1 MRDTLSNVTAVCT
14 IQPKIMR
21 PYAMMK
27 KLKNHAKNLLNR
39 TPLWVQLTVLM
50 ILVTT
55 IIAGYLIQK
64 DYTSTRSLTIKN
76 QLDTTEKIL
85 NLELENLD
93 TYLMELA
100 NFCIQPYY
108 DSRFTRIVEQNA
120 PLSSDQISYA
130 KQQMF
135 YYYYT
140 RNDICDYELYLLHQ
154 DLSIGRTDGQQHII
168 ASESAPEGIWEAL
181 SECESSPMNH
191 SIRPSG
197 STNLIY
203 YHSLFQVKGK
213 VSQAIVRLQLDDTY
227 AKQLAENHSTH
238 GEILFF
244 LNDNGEIVFSNQAEL
259 QGNSEELSLA
269 LSQKEEHP
277 DGYHTIDL
285 IGQSYL
291 LVESESPTSGIR
303 LLSLTPLSYIDS
315 QIGQLQKSVLVSGL
329 LVWLLTVILIY
340 MLLRLLTIP
349 LRMLSAQMQKTGEGD
364 FRSRIDAEGSI
375 EIRQLTES
383 FNSMVSHIDQLIKR
397 TYVAELSEKDARLAA
412 LEAQLNPH
420 FLYNTLQAISTE
432 ALINDQPQIHRMI
445 TSLASNLRYTIKSD
459 TLVSLKREM
468 EYVNDYIFLQKIR
481 MDEALTFH
489 CEIDPATEDCLI
501 PKISIQT
508 LVENSIIH
516 GKSDKA
522 GALIVTVSS
531 QYHDGIVTIKV
542 QDNGCG
548 IAPEQLEKLYA
559 DFDLQKNTG
568 KNGGIGLAN
577 LHSRIGLLY
586 DRPASMEIH
595 TRENEYTEIILTL
608 PATRE
613 TTIPSQPDNRRHKTA
628 SEDNYV

>member
-1 MRDTLSNVTAVCT
+1 MRKHIL
-14 IQPKIMR
+14 IKR
-21 PYAMMK
+21 
-27 KLKNHAKNLLNR
+27 AKTHIKSLLNR
-39 TPLWVQLTVLM
+39 TPLWMQLTVFM
-50 ILVTT
+50 ILVATV
-55 IIAGYLIQK
+55 IAGYLISK
-64 DYTSTRSLTIKN
+64 DYTSTRNLTIEN

-120 PLSSDQISYA
+120 PLNADQISYA

-140 RNDICDYELYLLHQ
+140 RNDIHDYELYLLHQ
-154 DLSIGRTDGQQHII
+154 DLSIGRTSGQQHII
-168 ASESAPEGIWEAL
+168 ARKSAPEGVWEAL
-181 SECESSPMNH
+181 AECEASPMNH
-191 SIRPSG
+191 SICPSD

-213 VSQAIVRLQLDDTY
+213 VSQAIVRLELDDTY
-227 AKQLAENHSTH
+227 AGQLLENHATH
-238 GEILFF
+238 GEIVFF
-244 LNDNGEIVFSNQAEL
+244 LNDRGEIIFCNRSEL
-259 QGNSEELSLA
+259 SASGEELLQA
-269 LSQKEEHP
+269 LSHRETNRN
-277 DGYHTIDL
+277 GYETIDL
-285 IGQSYL
+285 SGRTYL
-291 LVESESPTSGIR
+291 LVESGSKSSGIR

-315 QIGQLQKSVLVSGL
+315 QIGQLQKSVLLSGIV
-329 LVWLLTVILIY
+329 VWLLTVVLIY

-349 LRMLSAQMQKTGEGD
+349 LRTLSAQMQKTGEGD
-364 FRSRIDAEGSI
+364 FRSRVDVEGSI
-375 EIRQLTES
+375 EIRKLSES
-383 FNSMVSHIDQLIKR
+383 FNSMVAHIDQLIRR

-432 ALINDQPQIHRMI
+432 ALVNDQPQIHRMI

-459 TLVSLKREM
+459 TLVPLKREM
-468 EYVNDYIFLQKIR
+468 SYVNDYIFLQKIR
-481 MDEALTFH
+481 MDEALEFH
-489 CEIDPATEDCLI
+489 SDIDPATEDCLI

-522 GALIVTVSS
+522 DAITVTVSS
-531 QYHDGIVTIKV
+531 QYSDSTVIITVR
-542 QDNGCG
+542 DNGCG

-577 LHSRIGLLY
+577 LHSRIGILY
-586 DRPASMEIH
+586 DKPASMEIH
-595 TRENEYTEIILTL
+595 TRETEYTEIILTL

-613 TTIPSQPDNRRHKTA
+613 
-628 SEDNYV
+628 

>member
-1 MRDTLSNVTAVCT
+1 MRKHIL
-14 IQPKIMR
+14 IKR
-21 PYAMMK
+21 
-27 KLKNHAKNLLNR
+27 AKTHIKSLLNR
-39 TPLWVQLTVLM
+39 TPLWMQLTVFM
-50 ILVTT
+50 ILVATV
-55 IIAGYLIQK
+55 IAGYLISK
-64 DYTSTRSLTIKN
+64 DYTSTRNLTIEN

-120 PLSSDQISYA
+120 PLNADQISYA

-140 RNDICDYELYLLHQ
+140 RNDIHDYELYLLHQ
-154 DLSIGRTDGQQHII
+154 DLSIGRTSGQQHII
-168 ASESAPEGIWEAL
+168 ARKSAPEGVWEAL
-181 SECESSPMNH
+181 AECEASPMNH
-191 SIRPSG
+191 SICPSD

-213 VSQAIVRLQLDDTY
+213 VSQAIVRLELDDTY
-227 AKQLAENHSTH
+227 AGQLLENHTTH
-238 GEILFF
+238 GEIVFF
-244 LNDNGEIVFSNQAEL
+244 LNDRGEIIFCNRSEL
-259 QGNSEELSLA
+259 SASGEELLQA
-269 LSQKEEHP
+269 LSHRETNRN
-277 DGYHTIDL
+277 GYETIDL
-285 IGQSYL
+285 SGRTYL
-291 LVESESPTSGIR
+291 LVESESKSSGIR

-315 QIGQLQKSVLVSGL
+315 QIGQLQKSVLLSGIV
-329 LVWLLTVILIY
+329 VWLLTVVLIY

-349 LRMLSAQMQKTGEGD
+349 LRTLSAQMQKTGEGD
-364 FRSRIDAEGSI
+364 FRSRVDVEGSI
-375 EIRQLTES
+375 EIRKLSES
-383 FNSMVSHIDQLIKR
+383 FNSMVAHIDQLIRR

-432 ALINDQPQIHRMI
+432 ALVNDQPQIHRMI

-459 TLVSLKREM
+459 TLVPLKREM
-468 EYVNDYIFLQKIR
+468 SYVNDYIFLQKIR
-481 MDEALTFH
+481 MDEALEFH
-489 CEIDPATEDCLI
+489 SDIDPATEDCLI

-522 GALIVTVSS
+522 DAITVTVSS
-531 QYHDGIVTIKV
+531 QYSDSTVIITVR
-542 QDNGCG
+542 DNGCG

-577 LHSRIGLLY
+577 LHSRIGILY
-586 DRPASMEIH
+586 DKPASMEIH
-595 TRENEYTEIILTL
+595 TRETEYTEIILTL

-613 TTIPSQPDNRRHKTA
+613 
-628 SEDNYV
+628 

>member
-1 MRDTLSNVTAVCT
+1 MRKHIL
-14 IQPKIMR
+14 IKR
-21 PYAMMK
+21 
-27 KLKNHAKNLLNR
+27 AKTHIKSLLNR
-39 TPLWVQLTVLM
+39 TPLWMQLTVFM
-50 ILVTT
+50 ILVATV
-55 IIAGYLIQK
+55 IAGYLISK
-64 DYTSTRSLTIKN
+64 DYTSTRNLTIEN

-120 PLSSDQISYA
+120 PLNADQISYA

-140 RNDICDYELYLLHQ
+140 RNDIHDYELYLLHQ
-154 DLSIGRTDGQQHII
+154 DLSIGHTSGQQHII
-168 ASESAPEGIWEAL
+168 ARKSAPEGVWEAL
-181 SECESSPMNH
+181 AECEASPMNH
-191 SIRPSG
+191 SICPSD

-213 VSQAIVRLQLDDTY
+213 VSQAIVRLELDDTY
-227 AKQLAENHSTH
+227 AGQLLENHATH
-238 GEILFF
+238 GEIVFF
-244 LNDNGEIVFSNQAEL
+244 LNDRGEIIFCNRSEL
-259 QGNSEELSLA
+259 SASGEELLQA
-269 LSQKEEHP
+269 LSHRETNRN
-277 DGYHTIDL
+277 GYETIDL
-285 IGQSYL
+285 SGRTYL
-291 LVESESPTSGIR
+291 LVESESKSSGIR

-315 QIGQLQKSVLVSGL
+315 QIGQLQKSVLLSGIV
-329 LVWLLTVILIY
+329 VWLLTVVLIY

-349 LRMLSAQMQKTGEGD
+349 LRTLSAQMQKTGEGD
-364 FRSRIDAEGSI
+364 FRSRVDVEGSI
-375 EIRQLTES
+375 EIRKLSES
-383 FNSMVSHIDQLIKR
+383 FNSMVAHIDQLIRR

-432 ALINDQPQIHRMI
+432 ALVNDQPQIHRMI

-459 TLVSLKREM
+459 TLVPLKREM
-468 EYVNDYIFLQKIR
+468 SYVNDYIFLQKIR
-481 MDEALTFH
+481 MDEALEFH
-489 CEIDPATEDCLI
+489 SDIDPATEDCLI

-522 GALIVTVSS
+522 DAITVTVSS
-531 QYHDGIVTIKV
+531 QYSDSTVIITVR
-542 QDNGCG
+542 DNGCG

-577 LHSRIGLLY
+577 LHSRIGILY
-586 DRPASMEIH
+586 DKPASMEIH
-595 TRENEYTEIILTL
+595 TRETEYTEIILTL

-613 TTIPSQPDNRRHKTA
+613 
-628 SEDNYV
+628 

>member
-1 MRDTLSNVTAVCT
+1 MRKHIL
-14 IQPKIMR
+14 IKR
-21 PYAMMK
+21 
-27 KLKNHAKNLLNR
+27 AKTHIKSLLNR
-39 TPLWVQLTVLM
+39 TPLWMQLTVFM
-50 ILVTT
+50 ILVATV
-55 IIAGYLIQK
+55 IAGYLISK
-64 DYTSTRSLTIKN
+64 DYTSTRNLTIEN

-120 PLSSDQISYA
+120 PLNADQISYA

-140 RNDICDYELYLLHQ
+140 RNDIHDYELYLLHQ
-154 DLSIGRTDGQQHII
+154 DLSIGRTSGQQHII
-168 ASESAPEGIWEAL
+168 ARKSAPEGVWEAL
-181 SECESSPMNH
+181 AECGASPMNH
-191 SIRPSG
+191 SICPSD

-213 VSQAIVRLQLDDTY
+213 VSQAIVRLELDDTY
-227 AKQLAENHSTH
+227 AGQLLENHATH
-238 GEILFF
+238 GEIVFF
-244 LNDNGEIVFSNQAEL
+244 LNDRGEIIFCNRSEL
-259 QGNSEELSLA
+259 SASGEELLQA
-269 LSQKEEHP
+269 LSHRETNRN
-277 DGYHTIDL
+277 GYETIDL
-285 IGQSYL
+285 SGRTYL
-291 LVESESPTSGIR
+291 LVESESKSSGIR

-315 QIGQLQKSVLVSGL
+315 QIGQLQKSVLLSGIV
-329 LVWLLTVILIY
+329 VWLLTVVLIY

-349 LRMLSAQMQKTGEGD
+349 LRTLSAQMQKTGEGD
-364 FRSRIDAEGSI
+364 FRSRVDVEGSI
-375 EIRQLTES
+375 EIRKLSES
-383 FNSMVSHIDQLIKR
+383 FNSMVAHIDQLIRR

-432 ALINDQPQIHRMI
+432 ALVNDQPQIHRMI

-459 TLVSLKREM
+459 TLVPLKREM
-468 EYVNDYIFLQKIR
+468 SYVNDYIFLQKIR
-481 MDEALTFH
+481 MDEALEFH
-489 CEIDPATEDCLI
+489 SDIDPATEDCLI

-522 GALIVTVSS
+522 DAITVTVSS
-531 QYHDGIVTIKV
+531 QYSDSTVIITVR
-542 QDNGCG
+542 DNGCG

-577 LHSRIGLLY
+577 LHSRIGILY
-586 DRPASMEIH
+586 DKPASMEIH
-595 TRENEYTEIILTL
+595 TRETEYTEIILTL

-613 TTIPSQPDNRRHKTA
+613 
-628 SEDNYV
+628 